1 LHLTCGSFSPEEKTN
16 IINPLHFVSGIYQ
29 STWPMME
36 QDRYSSKGQ
45 NCMSEQIPY
54 HCLHITPEILVLVH
68 CNVKPRFHVSIIMN
82 DSCIADLVH
91 SVCNKSQRKLDK
103 EQSRCLL
110 CLWMLRHVWKE
121 GSFQQLLLG

>member
-1 LHLTCGSFSPEEKTN
+1 MNTYSSLL
-16 IINPLHFVSGIYQ
+16 

-68 CNVKPRFHVSIIMN
+68 CNVKPRFHVSITMN
-82 DSCIADLVH
+82 DSSIVDLVH
-91 SVCNKSQRKLDK
+91 NVCNKSQRKLNHYN
-103 EQSRCLL
+103 E
-110 CLWMLRHVWKE
+110 
-121 GSFQQLLLG
+121 